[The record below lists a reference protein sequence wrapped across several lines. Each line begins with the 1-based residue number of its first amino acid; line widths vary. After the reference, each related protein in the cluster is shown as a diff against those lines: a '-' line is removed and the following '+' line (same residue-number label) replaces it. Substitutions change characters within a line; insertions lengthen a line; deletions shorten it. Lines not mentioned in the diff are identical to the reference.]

1 MGLDMYLRAKLADN
15 TPTIEIGD
23 WRKHA
28 NLHGYMEHLYRERGG
43 TEESF
48 NCIPLE
54 LTKED
59 CEKVIEMSENN
70 SFETA
75 EGFFWGESYP
85 EHNEETISYMKKAL
99 EYIKEGKKIY
109 YDSWW

>member
-1 MGLDMYLRAKLADN
+1 MGLDMSLYAYIADN
-15 TPTIEIGD
+15 VKPENIGS

-28 NLHGYMEHLYRERGG
+28 NLHGHMEHLYRERGG
-43 TEESF
+43 DALSF

-59 CEKVIEMSENN
+59 CEEIIKLSQGNELK
-70 SFETA
+70 TA
-75 EGFFWGESYP
+75 EGFFWGKSYP
-85 EHNEETISYMKKAL
+85 EHDKETIEYMTKA
-99 EYIKEGKKIY
+99 IKAIEEGKQVF